1 MDPSSPSVN
10 NLLGDREKLI
20 QLLVQG
26 NESANQLR
34 LTLGKP
40 SAGDDKSSVAALD
53 LVKKVLGSFAESM
66 SIVNRR
72 PIEGVF
78 DKVPVNTGGNSPS
91 SNGRKADDSE
101 GSSRSTSAFKQR
113 RGCYKRR
120 KTTQTCTKITS
131 NLIDDG
137 YAWRKYGQK
146 VILNAKHPRNYYRC
160 THKFDQGCQA
170 TKQVQSTEEDPPMYR
185 TTYHGSHTC
194 QNLVKPPQIIL
205 DSTIPGDS
213 SNSVF
218 LSFGSTNYPNTKLN
232 HETYYPTFPLV
243 KHEYSHT
250 QELKP
255 SFNHIQSTSTDPLFL
270 LSDLTAFNS
279 SGPMPVLSSE
289 SDHGDVISSSGVYS
303 CTTSTTHDDSHS
315 FDLDMLVDVG
325 DLDVSQFE
333 YPFDN

>member
-1 MDPSSPSVN
+1 MDSSSQSE

-26 NESANQLR
+26 HESANKLR
-34 LTLGKP
+34 LALGKP
-40 SAGDDKSSVAALD
+40 SAADDKSSVAALD

-72 PIEGVF
+72 PTEGVF
-78 DKVPVNTGGNSPS
+78 DKVPANTGGNSPS

-101 GSSRSTSAFKQR
+101 ESSKSTSAFKER
-113 RGCYKRR
+113 RGSYKRR
-120 KTTQTCTKITS
+120 KTTETS
-131 NLIDDG
+131 TRTTPNLVDDG
-137 YAWRKYGQK
+137 HAWRKYGQK

-160 THKFDQGCQA
+160 THKFDQGCLA
-170 TKQVQSTEEDPPMYR
+170 TKQVQITEEDPPLYR

-194 QNLVKPPQIIL
+194 QNLLKPPQIIL

-218 LSFGSTNYPNTKLN
+218 LSFGSTNYPSTKLN
-232 HETYYPTFPLV
+232 HETYYYPTSPLV
-243 KHEYSHT
+243 KREYSPT

-255 SFNHIQSTSTDPLFL
+255 SFNHNQSTSTDHLFL
-270 LSDLTAFNS
+270 LSDFTALNS
-279 SGPMPVLSSE
+279 SVPMPVLSSE

-333 YPFDN
+333 YPLDN

>member
-1 MDPSSPSVN
+1 MDSSSPS
-10 NLLGDREKLI
+10 EKLI

-26 NESANQLR
+26 HESANQLR

-40 SAGDDKSSVAALD
+40 SSADNKSSVAALD
-53 LVKKVLGSFAESM
+53 LVNNVLRSFEESM
-66 SIVNRR
+66 SIVSRR
-72 PIEGVF
+72 PTEGVF

-101 GSSRSTSAFKQR
+101 ESSKSTSAFKER

-120 KTTQTCTKITS
+120 KPTTQTSTRITP

-137 YAWRKYGQK
+137 HAWRKYGQK
-146 VILNAKHPRNYYRC
+146 LILNAKHPRNYYRC
-160 THKFDQGCQA
+160 THKFDQGCLA
-170 TKQVQSTEEDPPMYR
+170 TKQVQITEEDPPMYR
-185 TTYHGSHTC
+185 TTYHGGHTC
-194 QNLVKPPQIIL
+194 QNLLKPPQIIL

-218 LSFGSTNYPNTKLN
+218 ISFGSTNQPNTKLN

-243 KHEYSHT
+243 KQEYST

-255 SFNHIQSTSTDPLFL
+255 SFNHNQSSSTDHLFL

-279 SGPMPVLSSE
+279 PGPMPVLSSE

-325 DLDVSQFE
+325 DLDVSQFDQ